1 MDDGRLARI
10 EANVEGVKQEL
21 DKVGDALIT
30 LARMDERLVTLFKR
44 MDNHMEDVKS
54 INARLTA
61 LEKNSIAGGVWG
73 YIGDK
78 MLWLAMGAGIAVLAK
93 VLGAT

>member
-1 MDDGRLARI
+1 MDDLRLARI
-10 EANVEGVKQEL
+10 EANVEGVREEL

-44 MDNHMEDVKS
+44 MDTHIEDVKA
-54 INARLTA
+54 INARLAA
-61 LEKNSIAGGVWG
+61 LERNSIAGGVWG

-78 MLWLAMGAGIAVLAK
+78 LLWLAVGAAITIFVKL
-93 VLGAT
+93 VGAP